1 MISPVLRRIIWRE
14 FLVYALI
21 FTLIS
26 LPYVWISGATGLIY
40 AFWVKITGFAA
51 IMIYILLW
59 RMKYMYLFFNLGYGR
74 RQLIAL
80 FLAADIVLSGLIY
93 LVILLIRNQLILPG
107 L

>member
-1 MISPVLRRIIWRE
+1 MLSLVLRRIIWRE
-14 FLVYALI
+14 YLVYALI

-26 LPYVWISGATGLIY
+26 LPYVWISGATGLVY
-40 AFWVKITGFAA
+40 AFWAKITGFAA

-80 FLAADIVLSGLIY
+80 FLAVDLILSGMIY
-93 LVILLIRNQLILPG
+93 LVILLIRNHLTNPVL
-107 L
+107 